1 MPPAAGRL
9 NGLTLVCFCPPVPS
23 VSFVLPVPRACLFC
37 LSVGLRFRVTRS
49 YPQKKN
55 KKMRGISTLGGE
67 CPRGSSTPESPRG
80 VSACVAFFYFRVQR
94 YTQATQPCLHLSHSN
109 TGTKRQQ
116 ETLVV
121 VGVVGEGWFG
131 LVPSGFAS
139 PGWGAG
145 GLRLDDGRVRIFFC
159 FFSS

>member
-1 MPPAAGRL
+1 
-9 NGLTLVCFCPPVPS
+9 
-23 VSFVLPVPRACLFC
+23 
-37 LSVGLRFRVTRS
+37 
-49 YPQKKN
+49 
-55 KKMRGISTLGGE
+55 MRGISTLGGE

-145 GLRLDDGRVRIFFC
+145 GLRLDDERVELWPLLRFPPAVAASPRAPSHSSRAPRLPCLLFPRVRVLHI
-159 FFSS
+159 SSSPASPSPSLVLLFPLCSRVAVA